1 MIAVSSAYMFCIHVQ
16 CRMLTVSMHRDGSSS
31 APPGERVLASDAQ
44 AWQPPPFLPSTGAVK
59 TSSPR
64 LLKKHCETD
73 RDLAAMLA
81 RRRQACDLDSG
92 FDYAA
97 IPPAPGIPPPSSP
110 QLVDRNNNSGAGGER
125 EQRGI
130 IDAQPHAHGQAFS
143 FMPFGQA
150 PPPEHNL
157 PQHYTYLEP
166 FPCKS
171 QPADT
176 DEEQHEAAHHS
187 AHHDAGGNASAMQMA
202 AVQAERQIQQR
213 WAGVS
218 AEVQKER
225 EARLRA
231 EAERDE
237 ARKEAERTVCLVT
250 TITRVG

>member
-1 MIAVSSAYMFCIHVQ
+1 
-16 CRMLTVSMHRDGSSS
+16 MHRDGSSS
-31 APPGERVLASDAQ
+31 APSGERVLASDAQ

-59 TSSPR
+59 TTPPS
-64 LLKKHCETD
+64 LHKKHCETD
-73 RDLAAMLA
+73 QDLAAMLA
-81 RRRQACDLDSG
+81 RRRQACDLD
-92 FDYAA
+92 YAD

-110 QLVDRNNNSGAGGER
+110 QLVARNDNSGAGGER
-125 EQRGI
+125 EQRSI
-130 IDAQPHAHGQAFS
+130 VDAQPHAHGQALS
-143 FMPFGQA
+143 YMPFGQA
-150 PPPEHNL
+150 PQPEHKL

-166 FPCKS
+166 FPHKS
-171 QPADT
+171 EPADT
-176 DEEQHEAAHHS
+176 DEEQQEAAHHS
-187 AHHDAGGNASAMQMA
+187 AHHDAGANSSAIQMA

-250 TITRVG
+250 AITCVG